1 MWSSRGLASAGAST
15 GELLGD
21 EAPAL
26 HPHRPSLEVGEGRAK
41 ELRNSE
47 KEEGQLLLLHTPQ
60 ALSCQED
67 NPSHWTHSGL
77 LLCSFLPQKVPEYKL
92 TIQATDMDGE
102 GSTTTAVAIVEILD
116 VNDNAPE
123 FEPQKV
129 TPIPSCIP
137 PSCNGLRLA
146 ASPKPTKSQVC
157 HSLAV

>member
-15 GELLGD
+15 GELLGV
-21 EAPAL
+21 EAPVL
-26 HPHRPSLEVGEGRAK
+26 HLHLPSLEVGEGRAK
-41 ELRNSE
+41 ELRNSFSSS
-47 KEEGQLLLLHTPQ
+47 LPPQ
-60 ALSCQED
+60 ALSCCQED
-67 NPSHWTHSGL
+67 SPSHWTHSGL

-137 PSCNGLRLA
+137 PSCNELRLA